1 MLATQK
7 GRVKPVLMSLKRWE
21 KDKVFSLAALA
32 VRRQHP
38 GQPLLHHRL
47 AQARDPHHFV
57 TAGFAAGYGNGG
69 TGNFKTIGKEFDYR
83 LVGFAVNRWRGQG
96 KLQRLAHHAGDGVL
110 FRARVDLDRKG
121 RASGD
126 IFYRDHCRAES
137 KSSRTTKG
145 TNTTTCVFCMRACRS
160 TQQKSTARTSS
171 SKLARTLLLAPTCA

>member
-47 AQARDPHHFV
+47 AQPRDPHHFV

-69 TGNFKTIGKEFDYR
+69 TGNFKTIPKKFTYPFVR
-83 LVGFAVNRWRGQG
+83 FPLHRSR
-96 KLQRLAHHAGDGVL
+96 
-110 FRARVDLDRKG
+110 RKP
-121 RASGD
+121 
-126 IFYRDHCRAES
+126 
-137 KSSRTTKG
+137 
-145 TNTTTCVFCMRACRS
+145 
-160 TQQKSTARTSS
+160 
-171 SKLARTLLLAPTCA
+171 TLHPLPP